1 MEVRGFL
8 ERENRKSDD
17 HRPAMKAVRMTLSSF
32 FATYRASVLKRV
44 MKLHNDSHS
53 V

>member
-8 ERENRKSDD
+8 EREKRKSDD
-17 HRPAMKAVRMTLSSF
+17 RRLAMKAVRMTLSSF
-32 FATYRASVLKRV
+32 FATCKASVLKRV
-44 MKLHNDSHS
+44 MKLHSDSPS

>member
-8 ERENRKSDD
+8 EREERKLDD
-17 HRPAMKAVRMTLSSF
+17 RRPAMKAVRMTLSLF
-32 FATYRASVLKRV
+32 FATWKASVLKRV
-44 MKLHNDSHS
+44 TKLRRDSPS